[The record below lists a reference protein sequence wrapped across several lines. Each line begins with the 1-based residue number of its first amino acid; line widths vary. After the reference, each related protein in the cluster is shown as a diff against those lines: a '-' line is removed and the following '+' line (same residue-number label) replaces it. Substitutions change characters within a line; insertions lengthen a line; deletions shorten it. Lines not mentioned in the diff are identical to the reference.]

1 MEKDTKSISWRA
13 PEFQYQPKDAAWYWM
28 SIILAGIF
36 FLAALWQ
43 GNLLFAIFIVLAE
56 TMVIF
61 WAREYP
67 KDLEFL
73 IDTHG
78 IHLDKIKSYAYE
90 DLSGFHL
97 HEGADGV
104 GELIVKTKN
113 KLHPYLRI
121 LLLND
126 NMPPI
131 RELLKDHIEEI
142 EYEEPLSENLARLI
156 GF

>member
-1 MEKDTKSISWRA
+1 MEKNENSLHWRA
-13 PEFQYQPKDAAWYWM
+13 PEFQYQPKDASWYWM
-28 SIILAGIF
+28 SIVLTGIL

-43 GNLLFAIFIVLAE
+43 GNLLFAIFLVLAE
-56 TMVIF
+56 TMLIF

-67 KDLEFL
+67 KDLEFM
-73 IDTHG
+73 IDVHG
-78 IHLDKIKSYAYE
+78 LHLDKIQSYAYE

-104 GELIVKTKN
+104 GELIIKTKN

-126 NMPPI
+126 DMPPV
-131 RELLKDHIEEI
+131 RDFLGKHIEEI
-142 EYEEPLSENLARLI
+142 EYEEPLSENLARFI